1 MIKERYRDIPDDEFV
16 PLEEGIDPAFL
27 GKYEI
32 NKLGQIRGKVG
43 KTKILD
49 IGRKENLGY
58 PKVTL
63 SANRF
68 RRSYFVH
75 VLLAKNFFDS

>member
-1 MIKERYRDIPDDEFV
+1 MIKEKYRDIPDDEFV

-43 KTKILD
+43 K
-49 IGRKENLGY
+49 N
-58 PKVTL
+58 
-63 SANRF
+63 
-68 RRSYFVH
+68 
-75 VLLAKNFFDS
+75 KNFKYW

>member
-1 MIKERYRDIPDDEFV
+1 MIRERYRDIPDDKFV

-49 IGRKENLGY
+49 SGKKENLGY

-75 VLLAKNFFDS
+75 VLLAKNF